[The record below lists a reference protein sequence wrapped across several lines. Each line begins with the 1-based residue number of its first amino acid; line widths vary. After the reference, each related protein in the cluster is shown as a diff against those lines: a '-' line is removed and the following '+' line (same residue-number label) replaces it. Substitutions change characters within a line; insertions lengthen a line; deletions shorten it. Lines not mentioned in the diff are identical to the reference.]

1 MGIATGEP
9 LVPDER
15 LWIAANKLGVMF
27 PDLPRLG
34 YDLVTWIQEPQEVE
48 TERGRVIL
56 PRVAVLAVISPH
68 PKDKERQRLT
78 KAAMWYD
85 DWKEEEDKRSHY
97 AAMDDPLIRF
107 FKPLVRA
114 HVKSMLNSEAL
125 ID

>member
-15 LWIAANKLGVMF
+15 LWVIANQLGVIF

-34 YDLVTWIQEPQEVE
+34 YDLVTWIQGPTAVE
-48 TERGRVIL
+48 TEQGRRVL
-56 PRVAVLAVISPH
+56 PRVAVLGVISPH
-68 PKDKERQRLT
+68 PKDKDRQRFS

-97 AAMDDPLIRF
+97 AGMGDPLLKFYKPLIR
-107 FKPLVRA
+107 A
-114 HVKSMLNSEAL
+114 HVESLMNSEAL

>member
-9 LVPDER
+9 LVPDKR
-15 LWIAANKLGVMF
+15 LWAAADRLGVMF

-34 YDLVTWIQEPQEVE
+34 YDLVTWIQEPVE
-48 TERGRVIL
+48 MNTERGPVTL
-56 PRVAVLAVISPH
+56 PRVAVLAVFSPH
-68 PKDKERQRLT
+68 PKDETRERLT

-85 DWKEEEDKRSHY
+85 DWKEEEDKRKHY

-107 FKPLVRA
+107 YKPVVRA
-114 HVKSMLNSEAL
+114 HLESMLNSEAL

>member
-9 LVPDER
+9 LVDDRR
-15 LWIAANKLGVMF
+15 LWAAADRLGVMF

-34 YDLVTWIQEPQEVE
+34 YDLVTWIQEPMDVE
-48 TERGRVIL
+48 TAEGRTHL

-68 PKDKERQRLT
+68 PKDPNRQRFT

-85 DWKEEEDKRSHY
+85 DWKEEEDKRAHY
-97 AAMDDPLIRF
+97 AAMDDPLIKF
-107 FKPLVRA
+107 YKPLLRA
-114 HVKSMLNSEAL
+114 HVESLLNSEAL